1 MSHYLSRHI
10 KQPQNNDQEWYNF
23 LGKPTILGEDYQN
36 TKEGDQNYY
45 KFKNKR
51 LM

>member
-10 KQPQNNDQEWYNF
+10 KQPHNNGQECYNF
-23 LGKPTILGEDYQN
+23 LEKPNIQREDFQN
-36 TKEGDQNYY
+36 SKQGDQNYY

-51 LM
+51 LI